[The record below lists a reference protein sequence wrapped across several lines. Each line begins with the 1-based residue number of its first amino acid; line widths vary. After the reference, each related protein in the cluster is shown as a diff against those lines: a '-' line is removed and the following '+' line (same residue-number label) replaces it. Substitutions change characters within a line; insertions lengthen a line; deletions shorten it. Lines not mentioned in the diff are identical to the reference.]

1 MVSVQR
7 ACARNTHMHT
17 YAHGA
22 LSSLMFILFS
32 HARAH
37 RFVLPPGSSQLKYYK
52 SENDQM
58 NGKDAL
64 GALETQGATI
74 FLKEVSQ
81 KGIHRFTVRTSQ
93 RELKLRATSNTEY
106 EQWIEALR
114 PYAAGFMA
122 EGPDESSRMA
132 EEFDEDDSD

>member
-17 YAHGA
+17 HACTQH
-22 LSSLMFILFS
+22 SSLMFILFS

-64 GALETQGATI
+64 GPGVTAAATLGYTELTTDNTASIGNSETDGTY
-74 FLKEVSQ
+74 FVVGMKVS
-81 KGIHRFTVRTSQ
+81 F
-93 RELKLRATSNTEY
+93 
-106 EQWIEALR
+106 
-114 PYAAGFMA
+114 
-122 EGPDESSRMA
+122 
-132 EEFDEDDSD
+132 

>member
-1 MVSVQR
+1 
-7 ACARNTHMHT
+7 MH
-17 YAHGA
+17 AHGTHTHA
-22 LSSLMFILFS
+22 YTCTRCSLVTHFYFILS
-32 HARAH
+32 LLITRAH